1 MAVAFAP
8 RPGVLNRRYRFA
20 ARAPQTMN
28 ILKGTFLK
36 LVSVL
41 MFAVMQ
47 ALVRALGE
55 AVPVGQVVFFRAAF
69 AIVPVVLIYALRG
82 QLWTAAHT
90 KRPLGHVGRGSIGL
104 AGMFFNFGS
113 LARLPLA
120 EATAISFASPL
131 VTVALAALMLHERVR
146 IYRWSAVGVGFL
158 GVIVMLTPHFD
169 ALRLAAGHTATQTA
183 GAVMALAGACCNA
196 GAVIQTRRLTD
207 TETTSS
213 IVLYF
218 SLICAA
224 GGLLTAPFGWI
235 MPTSWEFFLLIS
247 IGVLGGVAHLIL
259 TESYRF
265 APASV
270 IAPFDYAAIIFA
282 FLIGYAW
289 FGEVP
294 TFVVILG
301 AAIVVA
307 AGLFVLWRERQLG
320 LRRPRDA
327 EGPPSGP

>member
-1 MAVAFAP
+1 
-8 RPGVLNRRYRFA
+8 
-20 ARAPQTMN
+20 MN

-47 ALVRALGE
+47 AFVRALGE
-55 AVPVGQVVFFRAAF
+55 AVPIGQVVFFRAFF
-69 AIVPVVLIYALRG
+69 AILPVLVIYAWRG
-82 QLWTAAHT
+82 ELWTAAHT

-146 IYRWSAVGVGFL
+146 IYRWSAVGIGFL
-158 GVIVMLTPHFD
+158 GVILMLVPHFD
-169 ALRLAAGHTATQTA
+169 AVRLAASHTATQTA
-183 GAVMALAGACCNA
+183 GAAMALAGAFCNA

-218 SLICAA
+218 SFICSV
-224 GGLLTAPFGWI
+224 GGLLTLPFGWI
-235 MPTSWEFFLLIS
+235 MPSPWELFLLVS

-270 IAPFDYAAIIFA
+270 IAPFDYTAIIFA
-282 FLIGYAW
+282 FLIGYAV

-294 TFVVILG
+294 TFVVIVG

-320 LRRPRDA
+320 LRRARDA
-327 EGPPSGP
+327 EGPPSGA